1 MSTAA
6 RAGSDTGNGTDADT
20 DAHAPDGGAPAPG
33 GGPSPDPGALSA
45 RRAVGLVAKRE
56 INSRMRTKSFVL
68 STLGLVLG
76 LGVYTLIILFSK
88 EGPTKVGLDRDA
100 AAMRPM
106 LTAVADRATDLD
118 FEFVTIDRG
127 NGNDDGDGDDDR
139 AETMLRDG
147 DVAAVISGDSAT
159 DVTVTVERET
169 NDDLLAVVNA
179 AVAEERT
186 TRELEREG
194 VDPVD
199 FAERVGSS
207 AAETR
212 TLEPSGNSAA
222 EQFALILASTGLL
235 YFFFIVYGIMLAQ
248 GVVEEKTSRVVELL
262 LSSIRPWQL
271 LAGKLIGVAVV
282 GVTQLVLLGG
292 AAVVLAEGTGAIS
305 LPTAVAGTLV
315 TMGVWFLL
323 GFFLFAAMLAAAA
336 ARVSRQEDLQ
346 SVVQP
351 VMVLITTPFVLGI
364 SLLSKNAHDPVI
376 EWLSLVPPLS
386 PILMPARMLL
396 GIAPAWQVAVSLV
409 LAVAAL
415 VGLTRIAGRMYANSV
430 LRSGSRVPLAESLRL
445 R

>member
-6 RAGSDTGNGTDADT
+6 RAGSDTGNGSDT

-118 FEFVTIDRG
+118 FEFVTIDGG
-127 NGNDDGDGDDDR
+127 NGNGDDDR

-147 DVAAVISGDSAT
+147 DVAAVISGRTTA

-305 LPTAVAGTLV
+305 MPTAVAGTLV

>member
-1 MSTAA
+1 MSTTAQV
-6 RAGSDTGNGTDADT
+6 GKDA
-20 DAHAPDGGAPAPG
+20 PPPA
-33 GGPSPDPGALSA
+33 PDPGALSA
-45 RRAVGLVAKRE
+45 RRAVGLVAGRE

-68 STLGLVLG
+68 STLGLVVA

-88 EGPTKVGLDRDA
+88 EGPTKVGIDRDA
-100 AAMRPM
+100 AALRPM
-106 LTAVADRATDLD
+106 LTAVADRATDVD
-118 FEFVTIDRG
+118 FEFVTIDG
-127 NGNDDGDGDDDR
+127 EGEGDSGDR
-139 AETMLRDG
+139 VEKLLRDG
-147 DVAAVISGDSAT
+147 DVAAVISGDTAGPT
-159 DVTVTVERET
+159 MTVERET
-169 NDDLLAVVNA
+169 DPDLLAVVNA

-199 FAERVGSS
+199 FAQRVASS
-207 AAETR
+207 ATR
-212 TLEPSGNSAA
+212 TKALEPSGNSAA
-222 EQFALILASTGLL
+222 EQFALILSSTGLL

-346 SVVQP
+346 AVVQP

-364 SLLSKNAHDPVI
+364 ALLSKNAHDPVI

-415 VGLTRIAGRMYANSV
+415 AGLTRIAGRMYANSV

>member
-1 MSTAA
+1 MSTTAQ
-6 RAGSDTGNGTDADT
+6 ADT
-20 DAHAPDGGAPAPG
+20 DAPPPAPA
-33 GGPSPDPGALSA
+33 PGALSA
-45 RRAVGLVAKRE
+45 RRAVGLVARRE

-68 STLGLVLG
+68 STLGLVLA

-100 AAMRPM
+100 AALRPM
-106 LTAVADRATDLD
+106 LSAVADRATDLD
-118 FEFVTIDRG
+118 VEFVTVE
-127 NGNDDGDGDDDR
+127 GDD
-139 AETMLRDG
+139 AERLLRDG
-147 DVAAVISGDSAT
+147 DVSAVISGDTANPT
-159 DVTVTVERET
+159 MTVERET
-169 NDDLLAVVNA
+169 DDDLLAVVNA

-199 FAERVGSS
+199 FAQRVASS
-207 AAETR
+207 ATETR
-212 TLEPSGNSAA
+212 ALEPSGNSAA
-222 EQFALILASTGLL
+222 EQFALILSSTGLL

-346 SVVQP
+346 AVVQP

-396 GIAPAWQVAVSLV
+396 GIAPAWQVAVALV

-415 VGLTRIAGRMYANSV
+415 AGLTRIAGRMYANSV

>member
-1 MSTAA
+1 MSTTAQV
-6 RAGSDTGNGTDADT
+6 DKDA
-20 DAHAPDGGAPAPG
+20 PPPA
-33 GGPSPDPGALSA
+33 PDPGALSA
-45 RRAVGLVAKRE
+45 RRAVGLVAGRE

-68 STLGLVLG
+68 STLGLVVA

-88 EGPTKVGLDRDA
+88 EGPTKVGIDRDA
-100 AAMRPM
+100 AALRPM
-106 LTAVADRATDLD
+106 LTAVADRATGAD
-118 FEFVTIDRG
+118 FEFVTIDG
-127 NGNDDGDGDDDR
+127 EGDSGDR
-139 AETMLRDG
+139 AEKLLRDS
-147 DVAAVISGDSAT
+147 DVAAVISGDTAGPT
-159 DVTVTVERET
+159 MTVERET
-169 NDDLLAVVNA
+169 DPDLLAVVNA

-186 TRELEREG
+186 SRELEREG

-199 FAERVGSS
+199 FAQRVASS
-207 AAETR
+207 ATQTR
-212 TLEPSGNSAA
+212 ALEPSGNSAA
-222 EQFALILASTGLL
+222 EQFALILSSTGLL

-346 SVVQP
+346 AVVQP

-364 SLLSKNAHDPVI
+364 ALLSKNAHDPVI

-415 VGLTRIAGRMYANSV
+415 AGLTRIAGRMYANSV

>member
-1 MSTAA
+1 MSTTAQV
-6 RAGSDTGNGTDADT
+6 DKDA
-20 DAHAPDGGAPAPG
+20 PPPA
-33 GGPSPDPGALSA
+33 PDPGALSA
-45 RRAVGLVAKRE
+45 RRAVGLVAGRE

-68 STLGLVLG
+68 STLGLVVA

-88 EGPTKVGLDRDA
+88 EGPTKVGIDRDA
-100 AAMRPM
+100 AALRPM
-106 LTAVADRATDLD
+106 LTAVADRATDVD
-118 FEFVTIDRG
+118 FEFVTIDG
-127 NGNDDGDGDDDR
+127 EGDSGDR
-139 AETMLRDG
+139 AEKLLRDG
-147 DVAAVISGDSAT
+147 DVAAVISGDTAGPT
-159 DVTVTVERET
+159 MTVERET
-169 NDDLLAVVNA
+169 DPDLLAVVNA

-199 FAERVGSS
+199 FAQRVASS
-207 AAETR
+207 ATQTR
-212 TLEPSGNSAA
+212 ALEPSGNSAA
-222 EQFALILASTGLL
+222 EQFALILSSTGLL

-346 SVVQP
+346 AVVQP

-364 SLLSKNAHDPVI
+364 ALLSKNAHDPVI

-415 VGLTRIAGRMYANSV
+415 AGLTRIAGRMYANSV

>member
-1 MSTAA
+1 MSTTAQV
-6 RAGSDTGNGTDADT
+6 DKDA
-20 DAHAPDGGAPAPG
+20 PPPA
-33 GGPSPDPGALSA
+33 PDPGALSA
-45 RRAVGLVAKRE
+45 RRAVGLVAGRE

-68 STLGLVLG
+68 STLGLVVA

-88 EGPTKVGLDRDA
+88 EGPTKVGIDRDA
-100 AAMRPM
+100 AALRPM
-106 LTAVADRATDLD
+106 LTAVADRATDVD
-118 FEFVTIDRG
+118 FEFVTIDG
-127 NGNDDGDGDDDR
+127 EGEGDSGDR
-139 AETMLRDG
+139 AEKLLRDG
-147 DVAAVISGDSAT
+147 DVAAVISGDTAGPT
-159 DVTVTVERET
+159 MTVERET
-169 NDDLLAVVNA
+169 DPDLLAVVNA

-199 FAERVGSS
+199 FAQRVASS
-207 AAETR
+207 ATQTR
-212 TLEPSGNSAA
+212 ALEPSGNSAA
-222 EQFALILASTGLL
+222 EQFALILSSTGLL

-346 SVVQP
+346 AVVQP

-364 SLLSKNAHDPVI
+364 ALLSKNAHDPVI

-415 VGLTRIAGRMYANSV
+415 AGLTRIAGRMYANSV
-430 LRSGSRVPLAESLRL
+430 LRSGSRVPLVESLRL

>member
-1 MSTAA
+1 MSTTAQ
-6 RAGSDTGNGTDADT
+6 ADT
-20 DAHAPDGGAPAPG
+20 DAPPPA
-33 GGPSPDPGALSA
+33 PDPGALSA
-45 RRAVGLVAKRE
+45 RRAVGLVAGRE

-68 STLGLVLG
+68 STLGLVVA

-88 EGPTKVGLDRDA
+88 EGPTKVGIDRDA
-100 AAMRPM
+100 AALRPM
-106 LTAVADRATDLD
+106 LTAVADRATDVD
-118 FEFVTIDRG
+118 FEFVTV
-127 NGNDDGDGDDDR
+127 DGEGEGGDR
-139 AETMLRDG
+139 AEKLLRDG
-147 DVAAVISGDSAT
+147 DVAAVISGDTAGPT
-159 DVTVTVERET
+159 MTVERET
-169 NDDLLAVVNA
+169 DPDLLAVVNA

-199 FAERVGSS
+199 FAQRVASS
-207 AAETR
+207 ATQTR
-212 TLEPSGNSAA
+212 ALEPSGNSAA
-222 EQFALILASTGLL
+222 EQFALILSSTGLL

-346 SVVQP
+346 AVVQP

-364 SLLSKNAHDPVI
+364 ALLSKNAHDPVI

-415 VGLTRIAGRMYANSV
+415 AGLTRIAGRMYANSV

>member
-6 RAGSDTGNGTDADT
+6 QADANAGSDAESDAGGGEGTDTAVRDK
-20 DAHAPDGGAPAPG
+20 GAPAPG
-33 GGPSPDPGALSA
+33 GGPSPDPGTLSA

-68 STLGLVLG
+68 STLGLVLA

-106 LTAVADRATDLD
+106 LTAVADRASDLD
-118 FEFVTIDRG
+118 FEFVTV
-127 NGNDDGDGDDDR
+127 DGDR
-139 AETMLRDG
+139 AETLLRDG
-147 DVAAVISGDSAT
+147 DVSAVISGGTADL
-159 DVTVTVERET
+159 TVTVERET
-169 NDDLLAVVNA
+169 NDELLAVVNA
-179 AVAEERT
+179 AVAEDST
-186 TRELEREG
+186 TRELERAG
-194 VDPVD
+194 VDPAE
-199 FAERVGSS
+199 FAERVASS
-207 AAETR
+207 GAETR
-212 TLEPSGNSAA
+212 TLEPSENSAA
-222 EQFALILASTGLL
+222 EQFALILSSTGLL

-305 LPTAVAGTLV
+305 LPTAVGGTLM

-346 SVVQP
+346 AVVQP

-364 SLLSKNAHDPVI
+364 TLLSKNAHDPVI

-415 VGLTRIAGRMYANSV
+415 VGLTRVAGRMYANSV
-430 LRSGSRVPLAESLRL
+430 LRSGSRVPLADSLRL

>member
-1 MSTAA
+1 MSTTAQV
-6 RAGSDTGNGTDADT
+6 DT
-20 DAHAPDGGAPAPG
+20 DAPPPA
-33 GGPSPDPGALSA
+33 PDPGALSA
-45 RRAVGLVAKRE
+45 RRAVGLVAGRE

-68 STLGLVLG
+68 STLGLVVA

-88 EGPTKVGLDRDA
+88 EGPTKVGIDRDA
-100 AAMRPM
+100 AALRPM
-106 LTAVADRATDLD
+106 LTAVADRATDVD
-118 FEFVTIDRG
+118 FEFVTIDG
-127 NGNDDGDGDDDR
+127 EGDGGDR
-139 AETMLRDG
+139 AEKLLRDG
-147 DVAAVISGDSAT
+147 DVAAVISGDTAGPT
-159 DVTVTVERET
+159 MTVERET
-169 NDDLLAVVNA
+169 DPDLLAVVNA

-199 FAERVGSS
+199 FAQRVASS
-207 AAETR
+207 ATR
-212 TLEPSGNSAA
+212 TKALEPSGNSAA
-222 EQFALILASTGLL
+222 EQFALILSSTGLL

-346 SVVQP
+346 AVVQP

-364 SLLSKNAHDPVI
+364 ALLSKNAHDPVI

-415 VGLTRIAGRMYANSV
+415 AGLTRIAGRMYANSV

>member
-6 RAGSDTGNGTDADT
+6 QADANAGSDAESDAGGGEGTDTAVRDK
-20 DAHAPDGGAPAPG
+20 GAPAPG

-68 STLGLVLG
+68 STLGLVLA

-106 LTAVADRATDLD
+106 LTAVADRARDLD
-118 FEFVTIDRG
+118 FEFVTV
-127 NGNDDGDGDDDR
+127 DGDR
-139 AETMLRDG
+139 AETLLRDG
-147 DVAAVISGDSAT
+147 DLSAVISGGTADL
-159 DVTVTVERET
+159 TVTVERET
-169 NDDLLAVVNA
+169 NDELLAVVNA
-179 AVAEERT
+179 AVAEEST
-186 TRELEREG
+186 TRELERAG
-194 VDPVD
+194 VDPVE
-199 FAERVGSS
+199 FAERVSS
-207 AAETR
+207 SGAETR
-212 TLEPSGNSAA
+212 TLEPSENSAA
-222 EQFALILASTGLL
+222 EQFALILSSTGLL

-305 LPTAVAGTLV
+305 LPTAVGGTLV

-346 SVVQP
+346 AVVQP

-364 SLLSKNAHDPVI
+364 TLLSKNAHDPVI

-415 VGLTRIAGRMYANSV
+415 VGLTRVAGRMYANSV
-430 LRSGSRVPLAESLRL
+430 LRSGSRVPLADSLRL

>member
-6 RAGSDTGNGTDADT
+6 QADADSDADADGARNTGTGTGTDT
-20 DAHAPDGGAPAPG
+20 DAAVRDGSPSPG
-33 GGPSPDPGALSA
+33 DGPSPDPGALSA

-56 INSRMRTKSFVL
+56 INTRLRTKSFVL
-68 STLGLVLG
+68 STLGLVLA

-88 EGPTKVGLDRDA
+88 EGPTKVGIDRDTA
-100 AAMRPM
+100 ELRPV
-106 LTAVADRATDLD
+106 LTVLADRATDFD
-118 FEFVTIDRG
+118 FEFVTV
-127 NGNDDGDGDDDR
+127 DGDDSER
-139 AETMLRDG
+139 LLRDG
-147 DVAAVISGDSAT
+147 DVTAVISGDDDNLLMS
-159 DVTVTVERET
+159 VERET
-169 NDDLLAVVNA
+169 DDDLLALVNA
-179 AVAEERT
+179 AVTEERT
-186 TRELEREG
+186 TRELERAG
-194 VDPVD
+194 VDPVE
-199 FAERVGSS
+199 FAQRVASS
-207 AAETR
+207 TTVVKA
-212 TLEPSGNSAA
+212 LEPPGNSAA
-222 EQFALILASTGLL
+222 EQFALILSSTGLL
-235 YFFFIVYGIMLAQ
+235 YFFFIIYGIMLAQ

-282 GVTQLVLLGG
+282 GVTQLILLGG

-305 LPTAVAGTLV
+305 LPTAVGGTLV

-346 SVVQP
+346 AVVQP

-364 SLLSKNAHDPVI
+364 ALLSKNAHDPVI

-396 GIAPAWQVAVSLV
+396 GIAPVWQVAVSLV

>member
-1 MSTAA
+1 MSTTAQ
-6 RAGSDTGNGTDADT
+6 ADT
-20 DAHAPDGGAPAPG
+20 DAPPPA
-33 GGPSPDPGALSA
+33 PDPGALSA
-45 RRAVGLVAKRE
+45 RRAVGLVAGRE

-68 STLGLVLG
+68 STLGLVVA

-88 EGPTKVGLDRDA
+88 EGPTKVGIDRDA
-100 AAMRPM
+100 AALRPM
-106 LTAVADRATDLD
+106 LTAVADRATDVD
-118 FEFVTIDRG
+118 FEFVTV
-127 NGNDDGDGDDDR
+127 DGEGEGGDR
-139 AETMLRDG
+139 AEKLLRDG
-147 DVAAVISGDSAT
+147 DVAAVISGDTAGPT
-159 DVTVTVERET
+159 MTVERET
-169 NDDLLAVVNA
+169 DPDLLAVVNA

-199 FAERVGSS
+199 FAQRVASS
-207 AAETR
+207 STQTR
-212 TLEPSGNSAA
+212 ALEPSGNSAA
-222 EQFALILASTGLL
+222 EQFALILSSTGLL

-346 SVVQP
+346 AVVQP

-364 SLLSKNAHDPVI
+364 ALLSKNAHDPVI

-415 VGLTRIAGRMYANSV
+415 AGLTRIAGRMYANSV

>member
-1 MSTAA
+1 MSTEAQADANAHAA
-6 RAGSDTGNGTDADT
+6 PGTDKDPGTDTGATVRGGGTA
-20 DAHAPDGGAPAPG
+20 APG

-68 STLGLVLG
+68 STLGLVLA

-88 EGPTKVGLDRDA
+88 EGPTKVGVDQDTA
-100 AAMRPM
+100 SMRPM
-106 LTAVADRATDLD
+106 LTAAADRAGGLD
-118 FEFVTIDRG
+118 FEFVTV
-127 NGNDDGDGDDDR
+127 DGAR
-139 AETMLRDG
+139 AETLLRDG
-147 DVAAVISGDSAT
+147 DVSAVISGDTANL
-159 DVTVTVERET
+159 TVTVERET
-169 NDDLLAVVNA
+169 DEDLLALVNA

-199 FAERVGSS
+199 FAERVASS
-207 AAETR
+207 SLETR
-212 TLEPSGNSAA
+212 TLEPSENSAA
-222 EQFALILASTGLL
+222 EQFALILSSTGLL

-305 LPTAVAGTLV
+305 LPTAVGGTLV

-346 SVVQP
+346 AVVQP

-364 SLLSKNAHDPVI
+364 TLLSKNAHDPVI
-376 EWLSLVPPLS
+376 EWVSLVPPLS

-415 VGLTRIAGRMYANSV
+415 VGLTRVAGRMYANSV
-430 LRSGSRVPLAESLRL
+430 LRSGSRVPLADSLRM

>member
-1 MSTAA
+1 MSTTAQV
-6 RAGSDTGNGTDADT
+6 GKDA
-20 DAHAPDGGAPAPG
+20 PPPA
-33 GGPSPDPGALSA
+33 PDPGALSA
-45 RRAVGLVAKRE
+45 RRAVGLVAGRE

-68 STLGLVLG
+68 STLGLVVA

-88 EGPTKVGLDRDA
+88 EGPTKVGIDRDA
-100 AAMRPM
+100 AALRPM
-106 LTAVADRATDLD
+106 LTAVADRATDVD
-118 FEFVTIDRG
+118 FEFVTIDG
-127 NGNDDGDGDDDR
+127 EGEGDSGDR
-139 AETMLRDG
+139 AEKLLRDG
-147 DVAAVISGDSAT
+147 DVAAVISGDTAGPT
-159 DVTVTVERET
+159 MTVERET
-169 NDDLLAVVNA
+169 DPDLLAVVNA

-199 FAERVGSS
+199 FAQRVASS
-207 AAETR
+207 ATQTKA
-212 TLEPSGNSAA
+212 LEPSGNSAA
-222 EQFALILASTGLL
+222 EQFALILSSTGLL

-346 SVVQP
+346 AVVQP

-364 SLLSKNAHDPVI
+364 ALLSKNAHDPVI

-415 VGLTRIAGRMYANSV
+415 AGLTRIAGRMYANSV

>member
-1 MSTAA
+1 MSTTAQV
-6 RAGSDTGNGTDADT
+6 DKDA
-20 DAHAPDGGAPAPG
+20 PPPA
-33 GGPSPDPGALSA
+33 PDPGALSA
-45 RRAVGLVAKRE
+45 RRAVGLVAGRE

-68 STLGLVLG
+68 STLGLVVA

-88 EGPTKVGLDRDA
+88 EGPTKVGIDRDA
-100 AAMRPM
+100 AALRPM
-106 LTAVADRATDLD
+106 LTAVADRATDVD
-118 FEFVTIDRG
+118 FEFVTIDG
-127 NGNDDGDGDDDR
+127 GGEGDSGDR
-139 AETMLRDG
+139 AEKLLRDG
-147 DVAAVISGDSAT
+147 DVAAVISGDTARPT
-159 DVTVTVERET
+159 MTVERET
-169 NDDLLAVVNA
+169 DPDLLAVVNA

-186 TRELEREG
+186 TLELEREG

-199 FAERVGSS
+199 FAQRVASS
-207 AAETR
+207 ATQTR
-212 TLEPSGNSAA
+212 ALEPSGNSAA
-222 EQFALILASTGLL
+222 EQFALILSSTGLL

-346 SVVQP
+346 AVVQP

-364 SLLSKNAHDPVI
+364 ALLSKNAHDPVI

-415 VGLTRIAGRMYANSV
+415 AGLTRIAGRMYANSV

>member
-1 MSTAA
+1 MSTTAQV
-6 RAGSDTGNGTDADT
+6 DKDA
-20 DAHAPDGGAPAPG
+20 PPPA
-33 GGPSPDPGALSA
+33 PDPGALSA
-45 RRAVGLVAKRE
+45 RRAVGLVAGRE

-68 STLGLVLG
+68 STLGLVVA

-88 EGPTKVGLDRDA
+88 EGPTKVGIDRDA
-100 AAMRPM
+100 AALRPM
-106 LTAVADRATDLD
+106 LTAVADRATGAD
-118 FEFVTIDRG
+118 FEFVTIDG
-127 NGNDDGDGDDDR
+127 EGDSGDR
-139 AETMLRDG
+139 AEKLLRDG
-147 DVAAVISGDSAT
+147 DVAAVISGDTAGPT
-159 DVTVTVERET
+159 MTVERET
-169 NDDLLAVVNA
+169 DPDLLAVVNA

-186 TRELEREG
+186 SRELEREG

-199 FAERVGSS
+199 FAQRVASS
-207 AAETR
+207 ATQTR
-212 TLEPSGNSAA
+212 ALEPSGNSAA
-222 EQFALILASTGLL
+222 EQFALILSSTGLL

-346 SVVQP
+346 AVVQP

-364 SLLSKNAHDPVI
+364 ALLSKNAHDPVI

-415 VGLTRIAGRMYANSV
+415 AGLTRIAGRMYANSV

>member
-6 RAGSDTGNGTDADT
+6 RAGSGIGNGTDTGT
-20 DAHAPDGGAPAPG
+20 DAHVPDGGAPAPGGGG

-118 FEFVTIDRG
+118 FEFVTIDGG
-127 NGNDDGDGDDDR
+127 NSNGDRDR

-147 DVAAVISGDSAT
+147 DVAAVISGDTAA

-207 AAETR
+207 AAQTR
-212 TLEPSGNSAA
+212 TLEPSGHSAA
-222 EQFALILASTGLL
+222 EQFALILSSTGLL
-235 YFFFIVYGIMLAQ
+235 YFFFIIYGIMLAQ

>member
-6 RAGSDTGNGTDADT
+6 QADADS
-20 DAHAPDGGAPAPG
+20 DADAGGTRTTGTGTGTAVRDGSPSPDE
-33 GGPSPDPGALSA
+33 GPSLDPGALSA

-56 INSRMRTKSFVL
+56 INTRLRTKSFVL
-68 STLGLVLG
+68 STLGLVLA

-88 EGPTKVGLDRDA
+88 EGPTKVGIDRDTA
-100 AAMRPM
+100 ELRPV
-106 LTAVADRATDLD
+106 LTVLADRATDLD
-118 FEFVTIDRG
+118 FEFVTV
-127 NGNDDGDGDDDR
+127 DGDDSER
-139 AETMLRDG
+139 LLRDG
-147 DVAAVISGDSAT
+147 DVTAVISGDDGNLLMS
-159 DVTVTVERET
+159 VERET
-169 NDDLLAVVNA
+169 DGDLLALVNA

-186 TRELEREG
+186 TRELERAG
-194 VDPVD
+194 VDPVE
-199 FAERVGSS
+199 FAQRVASS
-207 AAETR
+207 TTVVKA
-212 TLEPSGNSAA
+212 LEPPGNSAA
-222 EQFALILASTGLL
+222 EQFALILSSTGLL
-235 YFFFIVYGIMLAQ
+235 YFFFIIYGIMLAQ

-282 GVTQLVLLGG
+282 GVTQLILLGG

-305 LPTAVAGTLV
+305 LPTAVGGTLV

-346 SVVQP
+346 AVVQP

-364 SLLSKNAHDPVI
+364 ALLSKNAHDPVI

-396 GIAPAWQVAVSLV
+396 GIAPVWQVAVSLV

>member
-6 RAGSDTGNGTDADT
+6 QADT
-20 DAHAPDGGAPAPG
+20 DAQPVAGDDGGAPPPGSAPA
-33 GGPSPDPGALSA
+33 PDPGALSA

-68 STLGLVLG
+68 STLGLALA

-88 EGPTKVGLDRDA
+88 EGPTKVGLDRDTA
-100 AAMRPM
+100 ALRPM
-106 LTAVADRATDLD
+106 LTAVADRGTDFG
-118 FEFVTIDRG
+118 FEFVTV
-127 NGNDDGDGDDDR
+127 DGDR
-139 AETMLRDG
+139 AETLLRDG
-147 DVAAVISGDSAT
+147 DVSAVISGDAAGLT
-159 DVTVTVERET
+159 MTVERET
-169 NDDLLAVVNA
+169 DEDLLAIVNA

-199 FAERVGSS
+199 FAERVASS
-207 AAETR
+207 ALETR
-212 TLEPSGNSAA
+212 TLEPTGNSAA
-222 EQFALILASTGLL
+222 EQFALILSSTGLL
-235 YFFFIVYGIMLAQ
+235 YFFFVIYGIMLAQ

-305 LPTAVAGTLV
+305 LPTAVAGTLLTV
-315 TMGVWFLL
+315 GVWFLL

-346 SVVQP
+346 AVVQP

-364 SLLSKNAHDPVI
+364 ALLSKNAHDPVI
-376 EWLSLVPPLS
+376 EWLSLLPPLS
-386 PILMPARMLL
+386 PILMPARMVL

-415 VGLTRIAGRMYANSV
+415 AGLTRIAGRMYANSV
-430 LRSGSRVPLAESLRL
+430 LRSGSRVPLADSLRL

>member
-1 MSTAA
+1 MSTTAQV
-6 RAGSDTGNGTDADT
+6 DKDA
-20 DAHAPDGGAPAPG
+20 PPPA
-33 GGPSPDPGALSA
+33 PDPGALSA
-45 RRAVGLVAKRE
+45 RRAVGLVAGRE
-56 INSRMRTKSFVL
+56 INSRMRTKSFAL
-68 STLGLVLG
+68 STLGLVVA

-88 EGPTKVGLDRDA
+88 EGPAKVGVDRDA
-100 AAMRPM
+100 AALRPM
-106 LTAVADRATDLD
+106 LTAVADRATDVD
-118 FEFVTIDRG
+118 FEFVSIDGEGDR
-127 NGNDDGDGDDDR
+127 DGDR
-139 AETMLRDG
+139 AEKLLRDG
-147 DVAAVISGDSAT
+147 AVAAVISGDTAGPT
-159 DVTVTVERET
+159 MTVERET
-169 NDDLLAVVNA
+169 DPDLLAVVNA

-199 FAERVGSS
+199 FAQRVASS
-207 AAETR
+207 ATQTKA
-212 TLEPSGNSAA
+212 LEPSGNSAA
-222 EQFALILASTGLL
+222 EQFALILSSTGLL

-346 SVVQP
+346 AVVQP

-364 SLLSKNAHDPVI
+364 ALLSKNAHDPVI

-415 VGLTRIAGRMYANSV
+415 AGLTRIAGRMYANSV

>member
-1 MSTAA
+1 MSTTAQVE
-6 RAGSDTGNGTDADT
+6 TDA
-20 DAHAPDGGAPAPG
+20 PPPA
-33 GGPSPDPGALSA
+33 PDPGALSA
-45 RRAVGLVAKRE
+45 RRAVGLVARRE

-68 STLGLVLG
+68 STLGLVLA

-100 AAMRPM
+100 AALRPM

-118 FEFVTIDRG
+118 LEFVTVE
-127 NGNDDGDGDDDR
+127 GDGKGDG
-139 AETMLRDG
+139 AEKLLRDG
-147 DVAAVISGDSAT
+147 DVSAVIGGDTANPT
-159 DVTVTVERET
+159 MTVERET
-169 NDDLLAVVNA
+169 DDDLLAVVNA

-199 FAERVGSS
+199 FAQRVASS
-207 AAETR
+207 ATETR
-212 TLEPSGNSAA
+212 ALEPSGNSAA
-222 EQFALILASTGLL
+222 EQFALILSSTGLL

-323 GFFLFAAMLAAAA
+323 GFFLFSAMLAAAA

-346 SVVQP
+346 AVVQP

-396 GIAPAWQVAVSLV
+396 GIAPAWQVTVALV

-415 VGLTRIAGRMYANSV
+415 AGLTRIAGRMYANSV

>member
-1 MSTAA
+1 MSTTAQV
-6 RAGSDTGNGTDADT
+6 DKDA
-20 DAHAPDGGAPAPG
+20 PPPA
-33 GGPSPDPGALSA
+33 PDPGALSA
-45 RRAVGLVAKRE
+45 RRAVGLVAGRE

-68 STLGLVLG
+68 STLGLVVA

-88 EGPTKVGLDRDA
+88 EGPTKVGVDRDA
-100 AAMRPM
+100 AALRPM
-106 LTAVADRATDLD
+106 LAAVADRATDVD
-118 FEFVTIDRG
+118 FEFVTIDG
-127 NGNDDGDGDDDR
+127 EGEGDSGDR
-139 AETMLRDG
+139 AEKLLRDG
-147 DVAAVISGDSAT
+147 DVAAVISGDTAGPT
-159 DVTVTVERET
+159 MTVERET
-169 NDDLLAVVNA
+169 DPDLLAVVNA

-199 FAERVGSS
+199 FAQRVASS
-207 AAETR
+207 ATQTKA
-212 TLEPSGNSAA
+212 LEPSGNSAA
-222 EQFALILASTGLL
+222 EQFALILSSTGLL

-346 SVVQP
+346 AVVQP

-364 SLLSKNAHDPVI
+364 ALLSKNAHDPVI

-415 VGLTRIAGRMYANSV
+415 AGLTRIAGRMYANSV

>member
-1 MSTAA
+1 MSTTAQ
-6 RAGSDTGNGTDADT
+6 ADT
-20 DAHAPDGGAPAPG
+20 DAPPPA
-33 GGPSPDPGALSA
+33 PDPGALSA
-45 RRAVGLVAKRE
+45 RRAVGLVAGRE

-68 STLGLVLG
+68 STLGLVVA

-88 EGPTKVGLDRDA
+88 EGPTKVGVDRDA
-100 AAMRPM
+100 AALRPM
-106 LTAVADRATDLD
+106 LTAVADRATDVD
-118 FEFVTIDRG
+118 FEFVTVDG
-127 NGNDDGDGDDDR
+127 EGDGGDR
-139 AETMLRDG
+139 AEKLLRDG
-147 DVAAVISGDSAT
+147 DVAAVISGDTAGPT
-159 DVTVTVERET
+159 MTVERET
-169 NDDLLAVVNA
+169 DPDLLAVVNA

-199 FAERVGSS
+199 FAQRVASS
-207 AAETR
+207 ATQTR
-212 TLEPSGNSAA
+212 ALEPSGNSAA
-222 EQFALILASTGLL
+222 EQFALILSSTGLL

-346 SVVQP
+346 AVVQP

-364 SLLSKNAHDPVI
+364 ALLSKNAHDPVI

-415 VGLTRIAGRMYANSV
+415 AGLTRIAGRMYANSV

>member
-1 MSTAA
+1 MSTTA
-6 RAGSDTGNGTDADT
+6 RTDGDPRTRA
-20 DAHAPDGGAPAPG
+20 
-33 GGPSPDPGALSA
+33 PDPGALSA
-45 RRAVGLVAKRE
+45 RRAVGLVARRE

-68 STLGLVLG
+68 STLGLVLA

-88 EGPTKVGLDRDA
+88 EGPTKVGLDRDTA
-100 AAMRPM
+100 ALRPV
-106 LTAVADRATDLD
+106 LTAVADRASDVD
-118 FEFVTIDRG
+118 YEFVTV
-127 NGNDDGDGDDDR
+127 DGDGER
-139 AETMLRDG
+139 AEKLLRDG
-147 DVAAVISGDSAT
+147 DLSAVLSGDTSRPT
-159 DVTVTVERET
+159 MTVERET
-169 NDDLLAVVNA
+169 DDDLLAVVNA
-179 AVAEERT
+179 AVAQERT
-186 TRELEREG
+186 TLELEREG

-199 FAERVGSS
+199 FAQRVASS
-207 AAETR
+207 ATETR
-212 TLEPSGNSAA
+212 ALEPSGNSAA
-222 EQFALILASTGLL
+222 EQFALILSSTGLL

-346 SVVQP
+346 AVVQP

-396 GIAPAWQVAVSLV
+396 GIAPVWQVAVSLV

-415 VGLTRIAGRMYANSV
+415 AGLTRIAGRMYANSV

>member
-1 MSTAA
+1 MSTTAQV
-6 RAGSDTGNGTDADT
+6 DT
-20 DAHAPDGGAPAPG
+20 DAPPPA
-33 GGPSPDPGALSA
+33 PDPGALSA
-45 RRAVGLVAKRE
+45 RRAVGLVAGRE

-68 STLGLVLG
+68 STLGLVVA

-88 EGPTKVGLDRDA
+88 EGPAKVGVDRDA
-100 AAMRPM
+100 AALRPM
-106 LTAVADRATDLD
+106 LTAVADRATDVD
-118 FEFVTIDRG
+118 FEFVTIDGEGEGDR
-127 NGNDDGDGDDDR
+127 DGDR
-139 AETMLRDG
+139 AEKLLRDG
-147 DVAAVISGDSAT
+147 DVAAVISGDTAGPT
-159 DVTVTVERET
+159 MTVERET
-169 NDDLLAVVNA
+169 DPDLLAVVNA

-199 FAERVGSS
+199 FAQRVASS
-207 AAETR
+207 ATQTKA
-212 TLEPSGNSAA
+212 LEPSGNSAA
-222 EQFALILASTGLL
+222 EQFALILSSTGLL

-346 SVVQP
+346 AVVQP

-364 SLLSKNAHDPVI
+364 ALLSKNAHDPVI

-415 VGLTRIAGRMYANSV
+415 AGLTRIAGRMYANSV

>member
-6 RAGSDTGNGTDADT
+6 RADAGTDARV
-20 DAHAPDGGAPAPG
+20 PDGGAPAPG

-45 RRAVGLVAKRE
+45 RRAVGLVARRE

-88 EGPTKVGLDRDA
+88 EGPTKVGLDRDVA
-100 AAMRPM
+100 ALRPM

-118 FEFVTIDRG
+118 FEFVTID
-127 NGNDDGDGDDDR
+127 GDGGGEGNRDR

-147 DVAAVISGDSAT
+147 DVAAVIGGDPA
-159 DVTVTVERET
+159 DLTVTVERET
-169 NDDLLAVVNA
+169 NEDLLAVVNA

-186 TRELEREG
+186 ARELERAG
-194 VDPVD
+194 VDPVE

-212 TLEPSGNSAA
+212 TLEPSGHSAA
-222 EQFALILASTGLL
+222 EQFALILSSTGLL
-235 YFFFIVYGIMLAQ
+235 YFFFIIYGIMLAQ

-445 R
+445 

>member
-1 MSTAA
+1 MSTTAQV
-6 RAGSDTGNGTDADT
+6 DT
-20 DAHAPDGGAPAPG
+20 DAPSPA
-33 GGPSPDPGALSA
+33 PDPGALSA
-45 RRAVGLVAKRE
+45 RRAVGLVAGRE

-68 STLGLVLG
+68 STLGLVVA

-88 EGPTKVGLDRDA
+88 EGPTKVGVDRDA
-100 AAMRPM
+100 AALRPM
-106 LTAVADRATDLD
+106 LTAVADRATDVD
-118 FEFVTIDRG
+118 FEFVAIDG
-127 NGNDDGDGDDDR
+127 EGEGDSADR
-139 AETMLRDG
+139 AEKLLRDG
-147 DVAAVISGDSAT
+147 DVAAVISGDTARPT
-159 DVTVTVERET
+159 MTVERET
-169 NDDLLAVVNA
+169 DPDLLAVVNA

-199 FAERVGSS
+199 FAQRVASS
-207 AAETR
+207 ATR
-212 TLEPSGNSAA
+212 TKALEPSGNSAA
-222 EQFALILASTGLL
+222 EQFALILSSTGLL

-346 SVVQP
+346 AVVQP

-364 SLLSKNAHDPVI
+364 ALLSKNAHDPVI

-415 VGLTRIAGRMYANSV
+415 AGLTRIAGRMYANSV

>member
-1 MSTAA
+1 MSTTAQ
-6 RAGSDTGNGTDADT
+6 ADT
-20 DAHAPDGGAPAPG
+20 DAPPPA
-33 GGPSPDPGALSA
+33 PDPGALSA
-45 RRAVGLVAKRE
+45 RRAVGLVAGRE

-68 STLGLVLG
+68 STLGLVVA

-88 EGPTKVGLDRDA
+88 EGPTKVGIDRDA
-100 AAMRPM
+100 AALRPM
-106 LTAVADRATDLD
+106 LTAVADRATDVD
-118 FEFVTIDRG
+118 FEFVTI
-127 NGNDDGDGDDDR
+127 NGEGDGGDR
-139 AETMLRDG
+139 AEKLLRDG
-147 DVAAVISGDSAT
+147 DVAAVISGDTAGPT
-159 DVTVTVERET
+159 MTVERET
-169 NDDLLAVVNA
+169 DPDLLAVVNA

-199 FAERVGSS
+199 FAQRVASS
-207 AAETR
+207 ATQTR
-212 TLEPSGNSAA
+212 ALEPSGNSAA
-222 EQFALILASTGLL
+222 EQFALILSSTGLL

-346 SVVQP
+346 AVVQP

-364 SLLSKNAHDPVI
+364 ALLSKNAHDPVI

-415 VGLTRIAGRMYANSV
+415 AGLTRIAGRMYANSV

>member
-1 MSTAA
+1 MSTTAQV
-6 RAGSDTGNGTDADT
+6 GKDA
-20 DAHAPDGGAPAPG
+20 PPPA
-33 GGPSPDPGALSA
+33 PDPGALSA
-45 RRAVGLVAKRE
+45 RRAVGLVAGRE

-68 STLGLVLG
+68 STLGLVVA

-88 EGPTKVGLDRDA
+88 EGPTKVGIDRDA
-100 AAMRPM
+100 AALRPM
-106 LTAVADRATDLD
+106 LTAVADRATDVD
-118 FEFVTIDRG
+118 FEFVTIDG
-127 NGNDDGDGDDDR
+127 EGEGDSGDR
-139 AETMLRDG
+139 AEKLLRDG
-147 DVAAVISGDSAT
+147 DVAAVISGDTANPT
-159 DVTVTVERET
+159 MTVERET
-169 NDDLLAVVNA
+169 DPDLLAVVNA

-199 FAERVGSS
+199 FAQRVASS
-207 AAETR
+207 ATQTKA
-212 TLEPSGNSAA
+212 LEPSGNSAA
-222 EQFALILASTGLL
+222 EQFALILSSTGLL

-346 SVVQP
+346 AVVQP

-364 SLLSKNAHDPVI
+364 ALLSKNAHDPVI

-415 VGLTRIAGRMYANSV
+415 AGLTRIAGRMYANSV